1 MRDIKIETVAFE
13 PPSKTAKVYGLDQYD
28 YGQVLRIQNL
38 QLPAAV
44 EIHFALQERGGDA
57 ITRIGTTRDG
67 VTEVMIP
74 DSMLENNGSANDYDI
89 YAWVFLTDESAG
101 KTEYKIS
108 MRVKSRPRPEVPGT
122 PEEPELFR
130 KVVAAVNEAADRA
143 ESAGQTAKSW
153 AVGNTGTRDG
163 EDLDNAKFYAKRA
176 SEIAAEIPG
185 AVKVGKEEI
194 DRYVKAKEADLKG
207 ETGNVYFA
215 AFKVKSGRLK
225 MYSDPNVD
233 KVRFRRKGSR
243 LTYRLKIN

>member
-1 MRDIKIETVAFE
+1 MRDIKIATATFE

-57 ITRIGTTRDG
+57 ITRIGSTRDG
-67 VTEVMIP
+67 VTEVAIP
-74 DSMLENNGSANDYDI
+74 DSMLENNGFANDYDF
-89 YAWVFLTDESAG
+89 YAWIFLTDNASG

-130 KVVAAVNEAADRA
+130 EAVAAVNVAADRA
-143 ESAGQTAKSW
+143 ESAGKLAESW

-176 SEIAAEIPG
+176 SDIVAEIPG

-194 DRYVKAKEADLKG
+194 DRYVKAKEACLKG
-207 ETGNVYFA
+207 DTGNVYFA

-225 MYSDPNVD
+225 MYSDPDVE
-233 KVRFRRKGSR
+233 KIRFRRKGSR

>member
-1 MRDIKIETVAFE
+1 MKNIKIVTAAFE

-38 QLPAAV
+38 QLPMAV

-57 ITRIGTTRDG
+57 ITRIGSTRDR

-74 DSMLENNGSANDYDI
+74 DSMLENNGYANDYDI

-130 KVVAAVNEAADRA
+130 KTIEAVNEAADRA
-143 ESAGQTAKSW
+143 EKAGILAKSW
-153 AVGNTGTRDG
+153 TVGETGTRNG
-163 EDLDNAKFYAKRA
+163 EDTDNAKYYAKKA
-176 SEIAAEIPG
+176 KDTAAEIPG

-194 DRYVKAKEADLKG
+194 DRYVKAKEACLKG
-207 ETGNVYFA
+207 DTGNVYFA
-215 AFKVKSGRLK
+215 AFKVVSGRLK

>member
-1 MRDIKIETVAFE
+1 MRDVKIATATFE

-38 QLPAAV
+38 QLPTAV

-57 ITRIGTTRDG
+57 ITRVGTTKDG
-67 VTEVMIP
+67 VTEVTIP
-74 DSMLENNGSANDYDI
+74 DSMLENYGTANDYNI
-89 YAWVFLTDESAG
+89 YAWVFLTDNSAG
-101 KTEYKIS
+101 KTVYKIS

-130 KVVAAVNEAADRA
+130 KTIEAVNEATDRA
-143 ESAGQTAKSW
+143 EKAGILAKSW
-153 AVGNTGTRDG
+153 TVGETGTRDG
-163 EDLDNAKFYAKRA
+163 EDTDNAKYYAERA
-176 SEIAAEIPG
+176 KDTAAEIPG

-215 AFKVKSGRLK
+215 AFKVVSGRLK

-233 KVRFRRKGSR
+233 KVRFQRKGSR
-243 LTYRLKIN
+243 LSYRLKIN

>member
-1 MRDIKIETVAFE
+1 MPKIVFAEFKN
-13 PPSKTAKVYGLDQYD
+13 SKTCEVYNGLYQYD
-28 YGQVLRIQNL
+28 YGRILRIQDL
-38 QLPAAV
+38 DLPPAV
-44 EIHFALQERGGDA
+44 EIHFSLNKTGGTSV
-57 ITRIGTTRDG
+57 TRVGTTKGGTTD
-67 VTEVMIP
+67 VTIP
-74 DSMLENNGSANDYDI
+74 DSMLENGGTANDYNI
-89 YAWVFLTDESAG
+89 YAWVYLTDDFSG
-101 KTEYKIS
+101 KTEYKIT

-130 KVVAAVNEAADRA
+130 EAVEAVNEAADRA
-143 ESAGQTAKSW
+143 ERAGKLAESW
-153 AVGNTGTRDG
+153 AVGNTGIRDG
-163 EDLDNAKFYAKRA
+163 EDLDNAKYYAKQA
-176 SEIAAEIPG
+176 SDTAAEIPG

-194 DRYVKAKEADLKG
+194 DRYVKTKEADLKG

>member
-1 MRDIKIETVAFE
+1 MRDIKIVTAAFE
-13 PPSKTAKVYGLDQYD
+13 PPSKTAKVYCLDQYD

-89 YAWVFLTDESAG
+89 YAWIFLTDDSAG
-101 KTEYKIS
+101 KTEYKIT
-108 MRVKSRPRPEVPGT
+108 MRVKSRPRPE
-122 PEEPELFR
+122 EPELFR
-130 KVVAAVNEAADRA
+130 EAVAAVNEAADRA

-163 EDLDNAKFYAKRA
+163 EDRDNAKYYAKRA
-176 SEIAAEIPG
+176 SDTAAEIPG
-185 AVKVGKEEI
+185 TVKVGKEEI

-215 AFKVKSGRLK
+215 AFKVKRGRLK

>member
-1 MRDIKIETVAFE
+1 MRDFKIVTAVYE
-13 PPSKTAKVYGLDQYD
+13 PPSNTPKVYGLDQYD
-28 YGQVLRIQNL
+28 YVQVLRIQNL
-38 QLPAAV
+38 QLPMAV

-74 DSMLENNGSANDYDI
+74 DSMLENNRTANDYDI

-130 KVVAAVNEAADRA
+130 EAVAAVNVAADRA
-143 ESAGQTAKSW
+143 ESAGKLAESW
-153 AVGNTGTRDG
+153 AVGETGTRDG
-163 EDLDNAKFYAKRA
+163 EDRDNAKYYAKQA
-176 SEIAAEIPG
+176 SDIAAEIPG

-194 DRYVKAKEADLKG
+194 DRYVKAKEADLKL
-207 ETGNVYFA
+207 
-215 AFKVKSGRLK
+215 SL
-225 MYSDPNVD
+225 
-233 KVRFRRKGSR
+233 
-243 LTYRLKIN
+243 IHI